1 MVRGLYTAY
10 TGMVNSQ
17 HRLDV
22 VSNNLANATTTGYKK
37 EGCTTQSFD
46 AVYAVDGGYA
56 EVTARAITP
65 DAVFGDFDS
74 LGTTPCHPEVYEY
87 DTHKDFTDMDLAIH
101 HAIAKGYEELVV
113 CNAFVGR
120 LDHTIGNMQ
129 LLIQAASQGVC
140 IWGIEEDEA
149 IAPLVAPG
157 PFSSLSFKEGTQG
170 VCSVL
175 SHSDKAEGIC
185 EEGLEWNLDNATG
198 VNRALWGISNEFKGV
213 PARISLAHGSLW
225 VTFPL
230 EELSRAYY
238 DRLSNV

>member
-1 MVRGLYTAY
+1 MKRCLLVGAAPSTGQGLTYI
-10 TGMVNSQ
+10 
-17 HRLDV
+17 L
-22 VSNNLANATTTGYKK
+22 
-37 EGCTTQSFD
+37 ETQSFD

-65 DAVFGDFDS
+65 NAVFGDFDS
-74 LGTTPCHPEVYEY
+74 LGATPCHPEVYEY

-140 IWGIEEDEA
+140 IWGM
-149 IAPLVAPG
+149 
-157 PFSSLSFKEGTQG
+157 SFKEGAQG

-213 PARISLAHGSLW
+213 PARISLAYGSLW

-238 DRLSNV
+238 DRLSNA

>member
-1 MVRGLYTAY
+1 MKRCLLVGAAPSEGQGLTFI
-10 TGMVNSQ
+10 
-17 HRLDV
+17 L
-22 VSNNLANATTTGYKK
+22 
-37 EGCTTQSFD
+37 ETQSFD
-46 AVYAVDGGYA
+46 AVYAVDGGFA
-56 EVTARAITP
+56 EVVSRRITP

-74 LGTTPCHPEVYEY
+74 LGEVPCHPAVYTY
-87 DTHKDFTDMDLAIH
+87 DAHKDFTDMDLAIH
-101 HAIAKGYEELVV
+101 HAVEAGFGELVV

-157 PFSSLSFKEGTQG
+157 PFSSLSFKEGAFG

-175 SHSDKAEGIC
+175 SHSDVARGVC
-185 EEGLEWNLDNATG
+185 EEGLEWDLDNATCI
-198 VNRALWGISNEFKGV
+198 NRALWGISNELKGN
-213 PARISLAHGSLW
+213 PARISLEEGSLW

-230 EELSRAYY
+230 QELSRVHYTWFQ
-238 DRLSNV
+238 SE

>member
-1 MVRGLYTAY
+1 M
-10 TGMVNSQ
+10 
-17 HRLDV
+17 
-22 VSNNLANATTTGYKK
+22 
-37 EGCTTQSFD
+37 
-46 AVYAVDGGYA
+46 
-56 EVTARAITP
+56 
-65 DAVFGDFDS
+65 
-74 LGTTPCHPEVYEY
+74 
-87 DTHKDFTDMDLAIH
+87 
-101 HAIAKGYEELVV
+101 

-157 PFSSLSFKEGTQG
+157 PFSSLSFKEGAQG

-185 EEGLEWNLDNATG
+185 EEGFEWNLDNATG
-198 VNRALWGISNEFKGV
+198 INRALWGISNEFKGV

-238 DRLSNV
+238 DRLSNA

>member
-1 MVRGLYTAY
+1 MKRCLLVGAAPSTGQGLAY
-10 TGMVNSQ
+10 I
-17 HRLDV
+17 L
-22 VSNNLANATTTGYKK
+22 
-37 EGCTTQSFD
+37 ETQSFD

-157 PFSSLSFKEGTQG
+157 PFSSLSFKKGTQG